1 MDSRNSPQP
10 AASLAR
16 LTFVRPIAE
25 CVLALLLL
33 MAPVAGA
40 KSVPESVE
48 DRYNNIH
55 SLKVEFEESVSY
67 SGRSRRQE
75 RGTLYLLRP
84 GKMRWEYSEPAG
96 KLFVS
101 DGKMLYLYSPNSNQ
115 VQRLKPKETEDL
127 RAPLAF
133 LLGKLNFQ
141 KEFGKLTT
149 SATGD
154 SIELTAQAR
163 SDQES
168 YNQAVFTI
176 DPQSYQIRRIRVE
189 GQDGVVTEFVFT
201 SETLN
206 APVTGALFQFH
217 APPGAEIVEAG
228 R

>member
-1 MDSRNSPQP
+1 MFMRAITKP
-10 AASLAR
+10 A
-16 LTFVRPIAE
+16 
-25 CVLALLLL
+25 LALLLL
-33 MAPVAGA
+33 MAPAAWA

-48 DRYNNIH
+48 DRYNNIR

-67 SGRSRRQE
+67 SGRNRRRE

-149 SATGD
+149 STTGD
-154 SIELTAQAR
+154 AVELTAQAR
-163 SDQES
+163 STQES
-168 YNQAVFTI
+168 YNQAVFTV
-176 DPQSYQIRRIRVE
+176 DAQSYQIRRIRVE
-189 GQDGVVTEFVFT
+189 GQDGAVTEFVFT
-201 SETLN
+201 GEALN

-217 APPGAEIVEAG
+217 PPPGAEIVEAG